1 MTAALP
7 GAPSPRAHPMV
18 AASPAAAAAGA
29 EALSLSGIDKA
40 FDGKPALKAA
50 GFTARFGQIHALLGE
65 NGAGKST
72 LMTVATG
79 LYAPDRGRVAVAGVP
94 VPGFDPDIAASL
106 GIAMVHQH
114 FKLVKPFTV
123 AENLRLACAKAL
135 TGLTRTEIARRIA
148 EAGAEAGLD
157 LDPEARVADL
167 SVAEMQ
173 RVEIVKALITRA
185 RILILDEPTAVL
197 ADVEAA
203 ALLATLRRLAD
214 EGRAIVLISHKLHE
228 IAAVADRV
236 TVMRA
241 GETVAADLP
250 ADGLGPAELARLMVG
265 EPGPAVTP
273 APARPGQIR
282 LYVNDLAGRRDDGAP
297 MLHGVQLAVH
307 GGEIYGLAGVGGNG
321 QTELAETIAG
331 LRRADA
337 GQVVIDGHAF
347 DRQPPAARRQGGLRI
362 VPADRFAAALAADLP
377 VALNLALTG
386 LRRGRF
392 LLDRKALADRARKLI
407 AVHGIAGATPWTT
420 ARLLSGGNAQKLVLA
435 RELGDPAT
443 AVVLAHSPTRGLD
456 VRAAQAVRA
465 SLVRARDAG
474 AAVLLISDDLDEI
487 LALADRIGVINRGR
501 IVGELPGG
509 ADRTAIGALMVGD
522 QKGHAHG

>member
-1 MTAALP
+1 MT
-7 GAPSPRAHPMV
+7 V
-18 AASPAAAAAGA
+18 AGGG
-29 EALSLSGIDKA
+29 EALGLAGLDKS

-50 GFTARFGQIHALLGE
+50 RFVARFGEIHALLGE

-79 LYAPDRGRVAVAGVP
+79 LYAPDRGRVSVAGRV
-94 VPGFDPDIAASL
+94 VDAADPDIAASL

-114 FKLVKPFTV
+114 FKLVRGFTV
-123 AENLRLACAKAL
+123 AENLRLACGRAL
-135 TGLTRTEIARRIA
+135 KGLSASGIAQRIA
-148 EAGAEAGLD
+148 DAGAEAGLA
-157 LDPEARVADL
+157 LDPSARVADL

-197 ADVEAA
+197 ADSEAA
-203 ALLATLRRLAD
+203 SLLATLRRLAD
-214 EGRAIVLISHKLHE
+214 EGRAIILISHKLHE

-241 GETVAADLP
+241 GETVAYDLP

-265 EPGPAVTP
+265 DPEPADPP
-273 APARPGQIR
+273 APARPGLVR

-297 MLHGVQLAVH
+297 MLHGVQIAVH

-321 QTELAETIAG
+321 QTELAEMIAG

-337 GQVVIDGHAF
+337 GQIVIDDQAF
-347 DRQPPAARRQGGLRI
+347 DRQPPAARRRAGLRI
-362 VPADRFAAALAADLP
+362 VPADRFHTALAASLP
-377 VALNLALTG
+377 VALNLSLTR
-386 LRRGRF
+386 LRGGRIW
-392 LLDRKALADRARKLI
+392 LDRKAMETRARRAI
-407 AVHGIAGATPWTT
+407 AVHEIAGAGPRTM

-435 RELGDPAT
+435 RELDDPDT

-456 VRAAQAVRA
+456 VRAARAVRA
-465 SLVRARDAG
+465 GLIRARDAG

-487 LALADRIGVINRGR
+487 LAVSDRIGVINRGR
-501 IVGELPGG
+501 IVGELPRG
-509 ADRTAIGALMVGD
+509 AARAEIGALMVA
-522 QKGHAHG
+522 GHASAHTPIAPIAPMAEPA